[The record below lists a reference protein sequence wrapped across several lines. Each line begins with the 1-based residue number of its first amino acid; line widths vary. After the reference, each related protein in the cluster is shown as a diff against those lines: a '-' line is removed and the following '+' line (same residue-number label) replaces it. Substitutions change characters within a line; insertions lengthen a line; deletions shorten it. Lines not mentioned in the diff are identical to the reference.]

1 MDTSL
6 INLIPNLTT
15 ARRSTTLP
23 RSAFVD
29 PPPPYTLAPCPS
41 PQREDNTRSVGV
53 PIYIELLGAA
63 NPKNGKRSVIWSSDD
78 SIALGP
84 DTTHEDLLDV
94 LQRKLGDVKLPRES
108 KEWKASIVAE
118 VRGRKVWQ
126 FKEQV
131 VDVTTESWG
140 TVLRGLGEGRFKDLR
155 VICWRD

>member
-53 PIYIELLGAA
+53 PIHIELLGAA
-63 NPKNGKRSVIWSSDD
+63 NLNNGKRSVIWSSDD

-84 DTTHEDLLDV
+84 DTTHEDFLEV
-94 LQRKLGDVKLPRES
+94 LQRKLDDVKLSKES
-108 KEWKASIVAE
+108 KACIVAE